1 MDDLF
6 DEESGIFANAKNDG
20 REWER
25 SCSLEMI
32 SPDGESGFQENC
44 GVRIRGIPAGCP
56 PMPSMHFVSFRSEY
70 GPAKLKYPVFGKDA
84 AQEFDNIDLRIVQ
97 QLLVEPKR

>member
-1 MDDLF
+1 MEMDDLF

-25 SCSLEMI
+25 ACSLEMI

-44 GVRIRGIPAGCP
+44 GVRIRGGFSRMSSNAK
-56 PMPSMHFVSFRSEY
+56 HAFRFFFRSEY
-70 GPAKLKYPVFGKDA
+70 GPPG
-84 AQEFDNIDLRIVQ
+84 
-97 QLLVEPKR
+97 